1 MISHTD
7 ILALLPEYGLAIVVI
22 GVAIESLGVPIPGGI
37 PLIAAAFYAG
47 ATGQLDPVSVGL
59 AGAGGA
65 MLGDNLGYRI
75 GRKFGLEAVVRHGS
89 RFGWSETRIKVGRY
103 LFARYGAPAVFFGR
117 FIPLIRALAAVLAGV
132 NRMPWA
138 AFFLANALGCV
149 AWSAVIVQSGYAMG
163 LALDGEALA
172 AASMQG
178 VAFAA
183 VILVILATVLRSAGR
198 RLAAAADRAY
208 PEPWS

>member
-1 MISHTD
+1 LISHTD

-22 GVAIESLGVPIPGGI
+22 GVAIESLGVPLPGGI

-47 ATGQLDPVSVGL
+47 ATGQMDPVSVGL

-65 MLGDNLGYRI
+65 MLGDNLAYRI
-75 GRKFGLEAVVRHGS
+75 GRKFGVKSVVRHGS

-132 NRMPWA
+132 NRMPWTV
-138 AFFLANALGCV
+138 FFPANALGCV

-163 LALDGEALA
+163 LALDSHALA
-172 AASMQG
+172 ATSMQG
-178 VAFAA
+178 ILIAA

-198 RLAAAADRAY
+198 RLTAAADRAY